1 MSEEEVEYA
10 IDRIVR
16 LSETGDESE
25 IRDALSDS
33 ISLLRKLHDERTDG
47 RLAKSV
53 LDFAEWQNTGYSQST
68 ETKISIGRR
77 LWLEVAENVHRITKT
92 MPPSPRF
99 N

>member
-33 ISLLRKLHDERTDG
+33 ISLLRKLHDDRTAG

-53 LDFAEWQNTGYSQST
+53 L
-68 ETKISIGRR
+68 
-77 LWLEVAENVHRITKT
+77 
-92 MPPSPRF
+92 
-99 N
+99 